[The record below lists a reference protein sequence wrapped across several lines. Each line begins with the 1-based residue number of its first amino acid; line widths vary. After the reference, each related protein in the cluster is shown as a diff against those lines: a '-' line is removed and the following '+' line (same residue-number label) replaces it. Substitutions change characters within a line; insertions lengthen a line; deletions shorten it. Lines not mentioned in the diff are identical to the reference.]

1 MDPGLSDWFTREILA
16 HEAALTRYLARN
28 WLRSAEIPDLRHDI
42 YVKVMEA
49 VKAQRPQFPKAFLFA
64 TARNLMTDRVRHDR
78 VIPIDLLMD
87 VDASNVLKNELSPE
101 RNVSGFQHLMR
112 LTQAFEELPDRC
124 REVVWLR
131 KIEDV
136 SQKEIARRMGI
147 AEATVEAHLLRGMK
161 MLMRKFTGVDADGT
175 DARTNTAEH
184 ERHGR

>member
-1 MDPGLSDWFTREILA
+1 MDGDFSDWFTREILA

-28 WLRSAEIPDLRHDI
+28 WLRSAEIPDMRHDV

-49 VKAQRPQFPKAFLFA
+49 AKVSRPRYPKAFLFA
-64 TARNLMTDRVRHDR
+64 TARNLMTDRIRHDR
-78 VIPIDLLMD
+78 VIPIDLLMEA
-87 VDASNVLKNELSPE
+87 DASNVLKDELSPE
-101 RNVSGFQHLMR
+101 RNVSGIQHLMR
-112 LTQAFEELPDRC
+112 LTQAFETLPDRC

-136 SQKEIARRMGI
+136 SQKQIAQRMGI

-161 MLMRKFTGVDADGT
+161 MLMRRFTGADT
-175 DARTNTAEH
+175 DETNARTSTGEH